1 MNQKDNRRVRMTK
14 QILSDSL
21 LELLQ
26 SEDIHKISIRTL
38 CEKADVNRS
47 TFYKYY
53 GSQYDLLKEMENH
66 LLEQIEEVLTGS
78 SPISDNHKNMTKLL
92 CFAEEH
98 SELFRLLLNANID
111 PDFPK
116 RLLTLPAIFQKF
128 QEMFPDDTS
137 QELIYRQDFLFYGGY
152 QVIKRWINTKERES
166 PEKMAAILEN
176 IFLSSASSD
185 SSHQILSDP
194 V

>member
-1 MNQKDNRRVRMTK
+1 MTK

-26 SEDIHKISIRTL
+26 SEDIHKVSIRTL
-38 CEKADVNRS
+38 CEKADINRS
-47 TFYKYY
+47 RFYKYY
-53 GSQYDLLKEMENH
+53 GSQYDLLKDMEEH
-66 LLEQIEEVLTGS
+66 LLIQIEEVLSTNGQT
-78 SPISDNHKNMTKLL
+78 SDNHKNMTKLL
-92 CFAEEH
+92 YFAEEH

-128 QEMFPDDTS
+128 QEIFPDDIS
-137 QELIYRQDFLFYGGY
+137 QEFLYRQDFLFYGGY

-176 IFLSSASSD
+176 IFSSS
-185 SSHQILSDP
+185 ITI
-194 V
+194 